1 MCHSFLQYKKGFT
14 STFFQSPR
22 VTTTNNMPA
31 TLKPSTKV
39 FTLNNG
45 VEIPAVGLG
54 TWRALDND
62 GYNAVLY
69 ALKHGYR
76 HIDDAKLYENEE
88 QVGKAINDSGIPRK
102 ELFVTSKLWN
112 TDHKN
117 VEAALDESLK
127 KLGLE
132 YVDLYLIHWPQNTD
146 QEVDDPLKYEDYI
159 DTWKELQRIYKEGK
173 KVRAIGVAN
182 FTINKLEKLLNAN
195 GVDVVPAINQ
205 VETHPLLN
213 HEKLIAY
220 LKSKNIHLTAYSPFG
235 SDKAPVLENK
245 VVKEIAQKNGVDPG
259 QLLVSWAVQRDTIVI
274 PKSVTEKRI
283 LSNFETFTLSKE
295 DFDALNELEGK
306 EGTKRYNDT
315 PFNNFDE

>member
-102 ELFVTSKLWN
+102 ELFVTTKLWN

-132 YVDLYLIHWPQNTD
+132 YVDLLDSLAT
-146 QEVDDPLKYEDYI
+146 KY
-159 DTWKELQRIYKEGK
+159 RPRG
-173 KVRAIGVAN
+173 G
-182 FTINKLEKLLNAN
+182 
-195 GVDVVPAINQ
+195 
-205 VETHPLLN
+205 
-213 HEKLIAY
+213 
-220 LKSKNIHLTAYSPFG
+220 
-235 SDKAPVLENK
+235 
-245 VVKEIAQKNGVDPG
+245 
-259 QLLVSWAVQRDTIVI
+259 
-274 PKSVTEKRI
+274 
-283 LSNFETFTLSKE
+283 
-295 DFDALNELEGK
+295 
-306 EGTKRYNDT
+306 
-315 PFNNFDE
+315 